1 MLGLFLFVL
10 KTSTVMKNLIY
21 RDTRFIKERRI
32 VI

>member
-1 MLGLFLFVL
+1 MLELFLFVL

-21 RDTRFIKERRI
+21 RISRFVKERRI